1 MALSRTIEVNQMLL
15 IELIAVMLSLLS
27 VPHVGSEVVRIDL
40 LRFLAGCRKKRLNQA
55 LSVLSLSLGFL

>member
-1 MALSRTIEVNQMLL
+1 MLL

-27 VPHVGSEVVRIDL
+27 VPHAGSGVVKIDPH
-40 LRFLAGCRKKRLNQA
+40 RFLARCHKKRLNQA